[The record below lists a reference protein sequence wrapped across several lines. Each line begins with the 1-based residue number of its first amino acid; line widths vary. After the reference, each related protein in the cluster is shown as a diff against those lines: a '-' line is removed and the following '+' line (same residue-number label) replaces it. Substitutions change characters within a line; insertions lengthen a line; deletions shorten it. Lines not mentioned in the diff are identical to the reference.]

1 MLDDIE
7 GMDDYL
13 RRYGRDLAGRIKAE
27 AEPLFSPGEPWDTRL
42 YELGKSLYQA
52 QGDAVMALSR
62 ALERYRSALVVGEM
76 GCGKTLIGLAVP
88 YVHSPPDEPARTIVM
103 CPGHLVHKWQRE
115 ALETVPDA
123 EAYIVRD
130 VSELVKIADGGES
143 RRPQYVIV
151 SKDRAKLGYAWRPA
165 FVEKRGELRC
175 PACYAT
181 VVDRDGVPADYAY
194 LKRNKRW
201 CETCGEPLWC
211 ADNTRVRRYPIAE
224 YVKRYM
230 RGFFDF
236 LIADEVHELKGGDTA
251 QGNAFGA
258 LASACGK
265 TLALTGTLLGGYA
278 DDVFFVLYRLA
289 PEVMRQDG
297 LGYRDVTA
305 WMAKY
310 GVLERTTRYYPED
323 NVFSKG
329 KRGRTSVK
337 RKPGVS
343 PQVFSKH
350 LLERTVFLG
359 LEDISRDLPPLSE
372 EAIGVDMDEDLAA
385 AYSELED
392 TLGDAVRAAL
402 AEGSKA
408 LLGAYVNA
416 LLSYPDRPFDNEPI
430 VHPHTGEVIAEPEEL
445 PKDAVY
451 AKEQRLIDIVAE
463 NLEAERR
470 VFVYCQYTGKR
481 DVTERL
487 REILRDED
495 IYTEVL
501 RQTVCPEQREGWIRS
516 RVEDGVE
523 VVIGNPKLVQTG
535 LDLYDFPTLALYQ
548 TGYSIYS
555 LRQASRRSWRIGQDK
570 DVRVYY
576 LYYRPTMQERAMY
589 LMGSK
594 LEAALAIEGRF
605 SEEGLL
611 AMTQGEDMTTAL
623 AKALADRLETE
634 GIEEMWLRLGSDD
647 GMGSRPDEVGTLFT
661 YLGPEVPASKR
672 RKGRVKRAQRA
683 EDAGQL
689 TLPLEEL

>member
-1 MLDDIE
+1 
-7 GMDDYL
+7 MDDYL
-13 RRYGRDLAGRIKAE
+13 RRYGRDLAGRIKVE
-27 AEPLFSPGEPWDTRL
+27 AEPLFTPGEPWDPRL

-88 YVHSPPDEPARTIVM
+88 YIHSPPDEPATTIVM

-115 ALETVPDA
+115 ALETVPEA

-130 VSELVKIADGGES
+130 IGDLMKIAESGES
-143 RRPQYVIV
+143 RGPRYVIV
-151 SKDRAKLGYAWRPA
+151 SRDRAKLGYAWRPA
-165 FVEKRGELRC
+165 FIEKRGELRC
-175 PACYAT
+175 PACYAS
-181 VVDRDGVPADYAY
+181 VLDRDGVPADYAY

-201 CETCGEPLWC
+201 CEACGEPLWC
-211 ADNTRVRRYPIAE
+211 ADNARVRRYPIAE
-224 YVKRYM
+224 YVKKYM

-236 LIADEVHELKGGDTA
+236 LVADEVHELKGGDTA

-258 LASACGK
+258 LASACRK

-278 DDVFFVLYRLA
+278 DDVFFILYRLA

-337 RKPGVS
+337 RRPGVS
-343 PQVFSKH
+343 PQVFSRH

-359 LEDISRDLPPLSE
+359 LEDISRDLPPLRE
-372 EAIGVDMDEDLAA
+372 EAIAVDMDEDLAV
-385 AYSELED
+385 AYGELED
-392 TLGDAVRAAL
+392 RLGDAVRAAL

-408 LLGAYVNA
+408 LLGTYVNA

-430 VHPHTGEVIAEPEEL
+430 IHPHTGEVVAEAEER

-451 AKEQRLIDIVAE
+451 AKERRLVDIVAE
-463 NLEAERR
+463 NLEAGRR
-470 VFVYCQYTGKR
+470 VFVYCQYTGKK

-487 REILRDED
+487 RDILCDED
-495 IYTEVL
+495 IYAEVL
-501 RQTVCPEQREGWIRS
+501 RQSVRPEQREEWIRS

-523 VVIGNPKLVQTG
+523 VVIANPKLVQTG
-535 LDLYDFPTLALYQ
+535 LDLYDFPTLAFYQ

-570 DVRVYY
+570 NVRVYY

-634 GIEEMWLRLGSDD
+634 GIEEMWLRLGS
-647 GMGSRPDEVGTLFT
+647 GGVAAARVHETGTLFT
-661 YLGPEVPASKR
+661 YLGPQSHGV
-672 RKGRVKRAQRA
+672 GRVRRRRVAARQNKDV
-683 EDAGQL
+683 EQL
-689 TLPLEEL
+689 RLPLEGL